1 AAARRSS
8 RDTGAVRLVAV
19 SKTKDARA
27 IRDAYAAGQRDFGEN
42 YAQELVKKAAELADL
57 RDLRWHFI
65 GHLQRNKAK
74 LVARVASAVHSV
86 DSSRLAEELD
96 KRAGENPIP
105 PRAFETTGTTAEGRL
120 PVFVEVNVAGE
131 AQKSGCSPN
140 DLES

>member
-1 AAARRSS
+1 MDARNAEGDIAWKLRAVRERIAAAARRSS

-86 DSSRLAEELD
+86 D
-96 KRAGENPIP
+96 
-105 PRAFETTGTTAEGRL
+105 
-120 PVFVEVNVAGE
+120 
-131 AQKSGCSPN
+131 
-140 DLES
+140 